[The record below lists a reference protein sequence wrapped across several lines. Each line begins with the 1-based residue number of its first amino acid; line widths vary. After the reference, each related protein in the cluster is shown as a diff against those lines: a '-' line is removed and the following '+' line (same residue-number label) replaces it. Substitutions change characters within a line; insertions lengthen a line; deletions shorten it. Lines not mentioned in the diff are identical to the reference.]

1 LRKDIDD
8 GAWCATAGYHSRSDC
23 MTHQFRFSTF
33 LLGAFLCTSA
43 VAADPDQAPK
53 AETHMQQVR
62 DALAALGAVPPD
74 TGSNDAGHRTMNRST
89 HALSLLVG

>member
-1 LRKDIDD
+1 
-8 GAWCATAGYHSRSDC
+8 

-74 TGSNDAGHRTMNRST
+74 TGSKDTVHQQQTPATQAT
-89 HALSLLVG
+89 EQ